1 MSAEPKFVR
10 DLKIRINRREI
21 LRLLGA
27 GERTDDLAETTRRM
41 VERAE
46 ELGRELI
53 APQGV
58 YRIIEA
64 PETNRLG
71 PLRGEQR
78 AGLGICTIGPAL
90 EEKVRELM
98 STGQEPEGYILDAVG
113 SVAAEAVADAV
124 NARICHW
131 AEAHDWQAAPRFSPG
146 YGDWSLEE
154 QREIFTLLPSGEVG
168 MSLNPSCMMI
178 PRKSVSFAVRFVP
191 LDAEA
196 DLSHPCER
204 CGLENCP
211 FRKP

>member
-1 MSAEPKFVR
+1 MSAGPEFVR
-10 DLKIRINRREI
+10 DLKITISRREL

-27 GERTDDLAETTRRM
+27 GDRTDELAETTRRM
-41 VERAE
+41 VEGAE

-58 YRIIEA
+58 YRILET
-64 PETNRLG
+64 PETEQLS

-78 AGLGICTIGPAL
+78 AGLCTCTIGPAL

-131 AEAHDWQAAPRFSPG
+131 AEAQGLLAAPRFSPG

-154 QREIFTLLPSGEVG
+154 QREIFRMLPAGEVG

-191 LDAEA
+191 PGAGA

-211 FRKP
+211 FRKS

>member
-1 MSAEPKFVR
+1 MSAGPEFIR
-10 DLKIRINRREI
+10 DLTITISRREL

-27 GERTDDLAETTRRM
+27 GERTDGLAEATRQM

-46 ELGRELI
+46 ELGRELV
-53 APQGV
+53 APRGV

-64 PETNRLG
+64 PETDKLG
-71 PLRGEQR
+71 PLKGEQR
-78 AGLGICTIGPAL
+78 AGLGVCTIGPAL

-98 STGQEPEGYILDAVG
+98 STGQEPEGYVLDAVG
-113 SVAAEAVADAV
+113 SVAAENVADAV
-124 NARICHW
+124 NASICHW
-131 AEAHDWQAAPRFSPG
+131 AEANGLQAAPRFSPG

-154 QREIFTLLPSGEVG
+154 QREIFDMLPAAQVG

-191 LDAEA
+191 LGAEA

-211 FRKP
+211 FRKR